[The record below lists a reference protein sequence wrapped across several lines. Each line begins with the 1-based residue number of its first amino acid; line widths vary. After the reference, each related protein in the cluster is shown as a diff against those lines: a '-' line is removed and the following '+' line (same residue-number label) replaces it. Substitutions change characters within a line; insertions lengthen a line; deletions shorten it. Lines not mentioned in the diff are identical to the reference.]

1 MAYLSISLADLL
13 MVDGFAQ
20 AYGESATDDTAL
32 KAILHGCGIDVE
44 KDFDWRHCTHR
55 RINGEIVTCDR
66 VEGRERI
73 DREWLESG
81 YSSYDAKIDSYKD
94 IDFRVELRNMMHIH
108 CVDMAFSDNED

>member
-13 MVDGFAQ
+13 MVDGFAK

-44 KDFDWRHCTHR
+44 KEFEWRHCTHR

-66 VEGRERI
+66 LEGRERI

-81 YSSYDAKIDSYKD
+81 YATYDARVDSYPD
-94 IDFRVELRNMMHIH
+94 LYFRQELRKLQHIT
-108 CVDMAFSDNED
+108 CVDVAFEGDNE